1 MALASA
7 AVLCVYV
14 CSYLSGAGI
23 CSLLLMTAEYM
34 EYGDLSVYV
43 LLCYAST
50 LAVFYGRKPGPGIIN
65 ELSCDG

>member
-43 LLCYAST
+43 LLCYASKY
-50 LAVFYGRKPGPGIIN
+50 A
-65 ELSCDG
+65 SCILRPEARTRNNQ